1 MTTTDNDAI
10 DVGSTEHPPESE
22 QSVAS
27 LTPAVRPS
35 TALVEPAADAET
47 TLRAFRA
54 YGKLCDDLLRE
65 EDYQSIKGKKFR
77 KKSGWRKLAV
87 AFGVSCELVSRDN
100 ERDETGKIVRSEIV
114 VRATAPNG
122 RFMDGLGA
130 CDYYERCCGPKC
142 NTSHTHCPMKRG
154 EVCDW
159 SHFSHPQHDIP
170 ATAMTRATNRAC
182 SDLFGMGEV
191 SAEEVTDQGESS
203 GPPVSSDLDGEDAYV
218 TTEQYQRVRDLTAS
232 LPEEVRKAITGPGQV
247 FGVQVVEERDGERVC
262 VLRQSQYQPIIDK
275 LNEEAEK
282 AQRNAE
288 GEADPNVPPQATTT
302 PEDGKW
308 TRGDGPECS
317 KCASTNTNRVVHE
330 GAVVCQDPKGCAERA
345 KKDAPFE
352 RSDVACGGNTGK
364 GCGEIVPSEVVV
376 YDDEHQPF
384 HPDCADFLG

>member
-1 MTTTDNDAI
+1 MSDPVPAT
-10 DVGSTEHPPESE
+10 STELVHEPT
-22 QSVAS
+22 VANLSPLRPASDS
-27 LTPAVRPS
+27 LVRPS
-35 TALVEPAADAET
+35 APIAQIEQ
-47 TLRAFRA
+47 AFRD
-54 YGKLCDDLLRE
+54 YTSLCERLLVPD
-65 EDYQSIKGKKFR
+65 DYQQIGQKSFR
-77 KKSGWRKLAV
+77 KKSAWRKLAT
-87 AFGVSCELVSRDN
+87 AFGVSVEMLWKEY
-100 ERDETGKIVRSEIV
+100 ERDGRHII
-114 VRATAPNG
+114 RAEVMSRAVAPNG